1 MSLEDTFK
9 ALSDPKR
16 RDILNLLKE
25 RSMTVGEL
33 AEKFDMTNATMSY
46 HLQILIDAGLI
57 VFEKE
62 KNYRIYS
69 LSASIFEELIN
80 YVFSFKEEDNNEK

>member
-1 MSLEDTFK
+1 MSLENTFK

-16 RDILNLLKE
+16 REILNLLKE
-25 RSMTVGEL
+25 KSMTAGDL

-46 HLQILIDAGLI
+46 HLQILVDADLI

-69 LSASIFEELIN
+69 LNASIFEELIN
-80 YVFSFKEEDNNEK
+80 YVLSFKEEENNEK

>member
-25 RSMTVGEL
+25 RSMTAGEL

>member
-9 ALSDPKR
+9 ALSDSKR

-25 RSMTVGEL
+25 RSMTAGEL

>member
-9 ALSDPKR
+9 ALLDPKR

-25 RSMTVGEL
+25 RSMTAGEL

>member
-16 RDILNLLKE
+16 REILNLLKE
-25 RSMTVGEL
+25 RSMTAGEL